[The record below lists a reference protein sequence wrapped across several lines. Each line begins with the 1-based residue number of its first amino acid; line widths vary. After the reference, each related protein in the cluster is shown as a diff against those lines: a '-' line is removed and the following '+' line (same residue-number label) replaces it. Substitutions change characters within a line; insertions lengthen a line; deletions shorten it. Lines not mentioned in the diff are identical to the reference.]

1 MNKIE
6 QGLYD
11 TYQCPKCGEKKPN
24 YILIQD
30 HVIVG
35 CNNCRYGI
43 SKKGIYSKMDF
54 MTYIEQTAR
63 EIARGLL

>member
-6 QGLYD
+6 QKLYD

-35 CNNCRYGI
+35 CNNCRCSANKYCV
-43 SKKGIYSKMDF
+43 YTRMPFTD
-54 MTYIEQTAR
+54 YIKQTAR